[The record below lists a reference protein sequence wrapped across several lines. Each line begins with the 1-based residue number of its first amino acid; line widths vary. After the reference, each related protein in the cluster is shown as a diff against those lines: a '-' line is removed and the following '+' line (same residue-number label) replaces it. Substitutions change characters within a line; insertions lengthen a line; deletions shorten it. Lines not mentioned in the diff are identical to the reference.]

1 MARPKPP
8 FTWNPRE
15 PKLRFVVGDAKHLR
29 KRQVNLLSAHEALT
43 AERMASRPARSL
55 RYEYALFVEE
65 EIENY
70 KESIPRNAL
79 LSIGDEAV
87 AVLTEQPQLVLT
99 ELVLA
104 EEVDRIIFRR
114 LRLPAYQTWRR
125 RRMKL
130 LREMRRPEHWGLQ
143 SNDVLV
149 RTVKA
154 AGDTRV
160 LIAGSAE
167 APTLYLAANG
177 CDVTAVAEEDD
188 VLERV
193 LNAAAQAGLGERV
206 HALRADWTAWTPEC
220 SLDAVIVTSAALRD
234 LTASQRARVIKL
246 LQTATT
252 DGGVHLV
259 QTLEA
264 ERTVPTLRE
273 LENRYRGW
281 SVSVEHTDGQGMFL
295 ARKDLS

>member
-1 MARPKPP
+1 M
-8 FTWNPRE
+8 WSQRE
-15 PKLRFVVGDAKHLR
+15 IGAVEHLR
-29 KRQVNLLSAHEALT
+29 KAPTHLLSAPEALT

-55 RYEYALFVEE
+55 RYEYELFVEE

-70 KESIPRNAL
+70 KESIPRSAL

-87 AVLTEQPQLVLT
+87 AVLTEQPQLALT
-99 ELVLA
+99 ELLLT

-114 LRLPAYQTWRR
+114 LRLPTYQSWRR
-125 RRMKL
+125 RRLKL

-143 SNDVLV
+143 ADDVLV
-149 RTVKA
+149 RAVKP

-160 LIAGSAE
+160 LIAGSVE

-177 CDVTAVAEEDD
+177 CDVTAVAGEDD

-193 LNAAAQAGLGERV
+193 LRAAARAGLGERV
-206 HALRADWTAWTPEC
+206 HALRADWSAWTPEDG
-220 SLDAVIVTSAALRD
+220 LDAVIVTPAAFRD
-234 LTASQRARVIKL
+234 LSASERARVIKL
-246 LQTATT
+246 LQSATI

-259 QTLEA
+259 QTAEA
-264 ERTVPTLRE
+264 ERAVPTLRE

-281 SVSVEHTDGQGMFL
+281 SVSVEREGTQGMFL